1 MKKMTI
7 TIAALSALVV
17 SVPAA
22 AQNGYGGIE
31 ARVDHLQQRIHM
43 GVQRGTINRQEAM
56 QLRPRLREL
65 TRMERQFS
73 RDGLTRRE
81 RQILQEEVRELQD
94 QIRYAERSGSR
105 WDDRDG
111 RHGGQYGDG
120 RHWDRDRDNQRDDNQ
135 RDWDRYERD

>member
-1 MKKMTI
+1 MKKTI
-7 TIAALSALVV
+7 TTIAALSALVV

-22 AQNGYGGIE
+22 AQGGYGGID
-31 ARVDHLQQRIHM
+31 ARIEHLQQRIQS
-43 GVQRGTINRQEAM
+43 GVQRGTISRHEAM

-81 RQILQEEVRELQD
+81 RQILQEEIRELQD

-105 WDDRDG
+105 WDHRDGRHSGHYQDDGNWDHQGYDRRKWDRDG
-111 RHGGQYGDG
+111 RD
-120 RHWDRDRDNQRDDNQ
+120 
-135 RDWDRYERD
+135 